1 MADRKPPRPNLV
13 KSIAGALFGVQSEKN
28 REIDF
33 SQQRPLPFIVA
44 GLAAIALFVGV
55 LVAISQLVSSG

>member
-1 MADRKPPRPNLV
+1 MAKNKPQRPNLV

-33 SQQRPLPFIVA
+33 SQQRPLPFILA
-44 GLAAIALFVGV
+44 GIAAIAVFVGLLIV
-55 LVAISQLVSSG
+55 LSHLIANG